1 MMTIPPTS
9 DYLDPYRKAIEQH
22 GAGFAATLWR
32 SPEAQLLRFEV
43 MMELIRFDG
52 CTILDIGCGDGE
64 MAAHLSE
71 REVRYGRYIGID
83 AVNEMIEHAR
93 QRDLP
98 QAEFHALDVL
108 KQVGRLREFS
118 PDYACIS
125 GTLNTMEEPTA
136 RSLVQAAYDAAA
148 QGVIFNF
155 LSDRAAPKWMQ
166 RDLSPARRF
175 DTAAWVDWA
184 LSLSPNISFT
194 QDYLDGHDATIVMHH
209 GEV

>member
-1 MMTIPPTS
+1 MMTIPPAS
-9 DYLDPYRKAIEQH
+9 DYLEPYRKAIKRH
-22 GAGFAATLWR
+22 GAGFEATLWR

-43 MMELIRFDG
+43 MIELVRLTD

-71 REVRYGRYIGID
+71 REVCYRRFIGID
-83 AVNEMIEHAR
+83 AVAEMIKHAR

-98 QAEFHALDVL
+98 RAEFHALDVL
-108 KQVGRLREFS
+108 NHLDGLGDYGA
-118 PDYACIS
+118 DYACFS

-136 RSLVQAAYDAAA
+136 RALVEAAYHASA

-155 LSDRAAPKWMQ
+155 LSNRATSEWMEK
-166 RDLSPARRF
+166 DLYPARRF

-184 LSLSPNISFT
+184 LSLSPCVSFT
-194 QDYLDGHDATIVMHH
+194 QDYLDGHDATIVIHH
-209 GEV
+209 R